1 LRPKRIF
8 MCRHVYSI
16 IRFVPD
22 PARGERVNIGMVA
35 GSEIT
40 GEWGVRRVQ
49 DTSRAAGLATQEE
62 ADMVFAYLDRFIEEL
77 SSNYDYNEASHRQR
91 VRDWQNALQLSAP
104 LPVLAESV
112 EEVFADLWPRLIHGA
127 PQ

>member
-1 LRPKRIF
+1 
-8 MCRHVYSI
+8 MYRHVYSI
-16 IRFVPD
+16 LRFVPD
-22 PARGERVNIGMVA
+22 PARGERVNIGMAV

-40 GEWGVRRVQ
+40 GEWEFRRVQ
-49 DTSRAAGLATQEE
+49 DTSRAAGLAPQEE
-62 ADMVFAYLDRFIEEL
+62 VDQVVAHLDRFIEEL
-77 SSNYDYNEASHRQR
+77 SSNYDYNEASHRQL
-91 VRDWQNALQLSAP
+91 VHDWQNALQCSDP